1 MKLTKLVLL
10 LLASM
15 TSFAASAAV
24 QTLSFSGNHSLQ
36 NTNWTDSLNIQ
47 KFNTALG
54 ALQSVSLDLYSN
66 VTGTARFESL
76 DSSATTV
83 ALDLGGIIRLAT
95 AAADAT
101 LITVNPLVANKYN
114 VTAFDG
120 SIDLGGTS
128 GKTIN
133 GLQAADSASVTLNS
147 ASWLSFFT
155 GSDTV
160 ALNLTAAG
168 KSSASGSG
176 NLISQFSTNADAGY
190 KVTYNYI
197 ATPVPEP
204 ETYALMGL
212 GVIALLARRR
222 KQS

>member
-36 NTNWTDSLNIQ
+36 NTNWTDALNIQ

-66 VTGTARFESL
+66 VTGGARFESF
-76 DSSATTV
+76 DSSATEIK
-83 ALDLGGIIRLAT
+83 LDLSGVIKLAT
-95 AAADAT
+95 AATNAT
-101 LITVNPLVANKYN
+101 LITVNPLVANTYK
-114 VTAFDG
+114 VSAFDG
-120 SIDLGGTS
+120 AVDFDGTS
-128 GKTIN
+128 GKTIS

-160 ALNLTAAG
+160 ALNLVADG
-168 KSSASGSG
+168 KSSATGAG
-176 NLISQFSTNADAGY
+176 NLITQFSTNADAGY

-222 KQS
+222 KQ